1 VGSRV
6 SKACIVYYRDS
17 DREHANRVLE
27 MCSSVG
33 IEASLGIPHDDY
45 PDVVIVV
52 GGDGSVL
59 QYLHDLV
66 TNRQEELD
74 KIINIPVYHVGSG
87 KVNFFSDIDVNN
99 ITVEHVEKLR
109 RGDYFIDERT
119 LLEASSDRIFTLCL
133 NEILVRF
140 VNPGK
145 ICRFTV
151 REVDGEEILSGRM
164 DGVIVATATGSTA
177 YILALGGPA
186 VDYRLQDLKVI
197 IPVAPFSPA
206 LVPIVH
212 PVDVDIEV
220 ESEGT
225 AILVADGMYYGNCQR
240 VLVRK
245 SKYRLKFVRTR
256 PYLFYSRLSRRL
268 VTS

>member
-1 VGSRV
+1 M
-6 SKACIVYYRDS
+6 YYRDS

-27 MCSSVG
+27 MCSNVG
-33 IEASLGIPHDDY
+33 IEACLGLPRNDY

-66 TNRQEELD
+66 MNRQDELD
-74 KIINIPVYHVGSG
+74 KAISVPVYHIGAG
-87 KVNFFSDIDVNN
+87 KVNFFSDIDVHS
-99 ITVEHVEKLR
+99 ITIEHIEKLR
-109 RGDYFIDERT
+109 RGEYFIDERT
-119 LLEASSDRIFTLCL
+119 LLEAFSGRIFTLCL

-177 YILALGGPA
+177 YPLALGGPA
-186 VDYRLQDLKVI
+186 VDCRLQDVKII

-206 LVPIVH
+206 LVPVVH
-212 PVDVDIEV
+212 PADIDIEI

-225 AILVADGMYYGNCQR
+225 AILVADGMYYGNCQK
-240 VLVRK
+240 VLIKR
-245 SKYRLKFVRTR
+245 SRYRLKFVRTR
-256 PYLFYSRLSRRL
+256 PYMFYSRLSRRL